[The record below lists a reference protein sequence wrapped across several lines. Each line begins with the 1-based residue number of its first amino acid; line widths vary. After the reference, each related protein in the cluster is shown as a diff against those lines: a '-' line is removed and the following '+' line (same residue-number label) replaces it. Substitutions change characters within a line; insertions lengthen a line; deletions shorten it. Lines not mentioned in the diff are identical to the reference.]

1 MALKQD
7 GVDFVLCPKQD
18 NKIEG
23 VVLNTVCTLGFF
35 CPKQGQGFKPSAA
48 HLYPNIGRVP
58 LPPGIFVFTKE
69 VPQYQWKNQ
78 DSYRLLSIV

>member
-23 VVLNTVCTLGFF
+23 VVL
-35 CPKQGQGFKPSAA
+35 KFK
-48 HLYPNIGRVP
+48 YFKYG
-58 LPPGIFVFTKE
+58 TKL
-69 VPQYQWKNQ
+69 V
-78 DSYRLLSIV
+78 

>member
-23 VVLNTVCTLGFF
+23 VVFNTVCILGFF
-35 CPKQGQGFKPSAA
+35 
-48 HLYPNIGRVP
+48 
-58 LPPGIFVFTKE
+58 
-69 VPQYQWKNQ
+69 
-78 DSYRLLSIV
+78 LS